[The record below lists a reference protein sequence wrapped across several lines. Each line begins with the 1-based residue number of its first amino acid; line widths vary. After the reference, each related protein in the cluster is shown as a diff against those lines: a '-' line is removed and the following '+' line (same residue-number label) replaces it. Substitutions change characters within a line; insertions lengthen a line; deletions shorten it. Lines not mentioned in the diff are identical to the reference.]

1 MQICMTPED
10 GLNKKKRKWQISSV
24 VRGCFSFVCVT
35 YIIEEYPTF
44 SSQSRQ
50 IAQHNMAHKTCV
62 FQKIHRWFVSDWEG
76 WQRCVSP
83 ILTCTQFPF
92 AATSDIYTQFATL
105 FSRFQQLKH
114 TNQHLKQSVGESKK
128 QFNFLLDLK
137 LASSVS
143 HHPVE
148 TQLVLQW
155 PDGNVS
161 WTKCSLLNERKHHSK
176 WMRCNFTQ
184 QLWEN
189 WVFRSPLSSCSQC
202 C

>member
-1 MQICMTPED
+1 M
-10 GLNKKKRKWQISSV
+10 
-24 VRGCFSFVCVT
+24 VRGRFSFVCVT

-44 SSQSRQ
+44 SSQSWK
-50 IAQHNMAHKTCV
+50 ISQHNMAHKTCV
-62 FQKIHRWFVSDWEG
+62 FQKIPRWFVSDWEG
-76 WQRCVSP
+76 WQWRFRP

-92 AATSDIYTQFATL
+92 AATSDIYTQFSTL
-105 FSRFQQLKH
+105 FSRFQQLKRA
-114 TNQHLKQSVGESKK
+114 KK
-128 QFNFLLDLK
+128 QFNFLQNLTLVSSVVK
-137 LASSVS
+137 LVSSVS
-143 HHPVE
+143 QHPVE

-161 WTKCSLLNERKHHSK
+161 WPKCSPLNEHKHHSK
-176 WMRCNFTQ
+176 WLRCNFTQ

>member
-1 MQICMTPED
+1 M
-10 GLNKKKRKWQISSV
+10 

-44 SSQSRQ
+44 WSQSRQ
-50 IAQHNMAHKTCV
+50 ISQHNMAHKMCV
-62 FQKIHRWFVSDWEG
+62 FQKIHRWFVSDWVG
-76 WQRCVSP
+76 WQWCFSP

-92 AATSDIYTQFATL
+92 AATSDIDTQFSTL
-105 FSRFQQLKH
+105 KENWGYNNSQLKH
-114 TNQHLKQSVGESKK
+114 ANQHLKQSFGESEK
-128 QFNFLLDLK
+128 QFNFLQNLK
-137 LASSVS
+137 PVFSVVKLMSSVS
-143 HHPVE
+143 QHPIE

-161 WTKCSLLNERKHHSK
+161 WTKCSPLNERKHHSK

-189 WVFRSPLSSCSQC
+189 WVFRSPLSSCSQRC
-202 C
+202 